1 VGNTSTLLIQQ
12 RMDSLNM
19 STFSPPPASPLLLVF
34 KSDRGHFLGLLD
46 NQRLQDLIASTSLQ
60 TTSSTLSPEELEV
73 EMLDQQQIPQYRVK
87 LRVTFHFSQVTKAQ
101 MIRQNQQHQMVVS
114 AKAVELVLMN

>member
-1 VGNTSTLLIQQ
+1 
-12 RMDSLNM
+12 MDSLNM

-34 KSDRGHFLGLLD
+34 KSDKGHFLGLLD

-60 TTSSTLSPEELEV
+60 TTTTTPEELEV
-73 EMLDQQQIPQYRVK
+73 EMLDQQQISQYRVK

-101 MIRQNQQHQMVVS
+101 MIRQNQQMVVS

>member
-1 VGNTSTLLIQQ
+1 
-12 RMDSLNM
+12 M

-34 KSDRGHFLGLLD
+34 KSDKGHFLGLLD

-60 TTSSTLSPEELEV
+60 TTTTLSPEELEV
-73 EMLDQQQIPQYRVK
+73 EMLDQQQISQYRVK

-101 MIRQNQQHQMVVS
+101 MIRQNQQQQMVVN

>member
-1 VGNTSTLLIQQ
+1 
-12 RMDSLNM
+12 MDSLNM
-19 STFSPPPASPLLLVF
+19 STFSPPSASPLLLVF
-34 KSDRGHFLGLLD
+34 KSDKGHFLGLLD

-60 TTSSTLSPEELEV
+60 TSTSLSPEELEV
-73 EMLDQQQIPQYRVK
+73 EMLDQQQTSQYRVK

>member
-1 VGNTSTLLIQQ
+1 
-12 RMDSLNM
+12 MDSLNM
-19 STFSPPPASPLLLVF
+19 STFSPPSASPLLLVF

>member
-1 VGNTSTLLIQQ
+1 
-12 RMDSLNM
+12 M
-19 STFSPPPASPLLLVF
+19 STFSPPSVSPLLLVF
-34 KSDRGHFLGLLD
+34 KSDKGHFLGLLD

-60 TTSSTLSPEELEV
+60 TTSTSTLSPEELEV
-73 EMLDQQQIPQYRVK
+73 EMLDQQQTSQYRVK

>member
-1 VGNTSTLLIQQ
+1 
-12 RMDSLNM
+12 M
-19 STFSPPPASPLLLVF
+19 STFSPPSASPLLLVF
-34 KSDRGHFLGLLD
+34 KSDKGHFLGLLD

-60 TTSSTLSPEELEV
+60 TTSSTSTLSPEELEV

-101 MIRQNQQHQMVVS
+101 MIRQNQQMVVN
-114 AKAVELVLMN
+114 AKAVE

>member
-1 VGNTSTLLIQQ
+1 
-12 RMDSLNM
+12 MDSLNM
-19 STFSPPPASPLLLVF
+19 STFSPPSTSPLLLVF
-34 KSDRGHFLGLLD
+34 KSDKGHFLGLLD

-60 TTSSTLSPEELEV
+60 TTATASTLSPEELEV
-73 EMLDQQQIPQYRVK
+73 EMLDQQQISQYRVK

-101 MIRQNQQHQMVVS
+101 MIRQNQQHQMVVVS